1 MIKAFNLT
9 IVEVAVREVVSTL
22 LVLVVN
28 SMVEVRIIVAVVRQV
43 GNYSKKLGFRLI
55 LIHLNLDFLL
65 ILRHI

>member
-28 SMVEVRIIVAVVRQV
+28 SMVEVHIVVAVVRQV